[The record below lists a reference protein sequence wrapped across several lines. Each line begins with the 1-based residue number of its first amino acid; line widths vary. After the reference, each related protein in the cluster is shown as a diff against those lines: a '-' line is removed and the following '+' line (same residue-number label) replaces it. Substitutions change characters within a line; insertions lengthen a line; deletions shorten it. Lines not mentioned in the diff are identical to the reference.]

1 LGKKSKCL
9 TEAWS
14 DWGAGMPS
22 RCPEFIHYG
31 TKTGSHLTHAE
42 TLFDLLH
49 QQSFEDEI
57 VATQVTLY
65 AIAIGKSD
73 LNVTILDTIYN
84 TEFFPFFEGMRYM
97 VQDYFLG
104 GLNQTHTI

>member
-14 DWGAGMPS
+14 DWGAGKPS

-42 TLFDLLH
+42 TLFDLLY